1 MPGRGIDQI
10 LPKPCDPLIYESY
23 IRSAADYVQLAERRF
38 GRIPKPVDPGYIWG
52 SLPDDLDSRD
62 CDLRIVN
69 LETAI
74 TCRGQHAPKG
84 INYRMSPDN
93 ASVLKAARI
102 DACTLANN
110 HVLDWGETGLIDTLS
125 VLDRLDVKRAGVG
138 RTKEEAATPAALGQS
153 TKGRVLLLAFGHG
166 SAGVPR
172 EWKAASDRPG
182 IAILPDNPEEA
193 AALVRART
201 APVRRSNDI
210 VVVSVH
216 WGGNWGYTIPHWQ
229 KRMAHALIDAAK
241 VDLVFGHSS
250 HHPKGIE
257 IYHDRL
263 ILYGCGDLIN
273 DYEGIGG
280 HEAYHPDLGLA
291 FVIDI
296 DTNTGRLSGVEIIPY
311 IRRAFSLARPDE
323 GTIQWL
329 VDMLMRESHLMGW
342 RMQRSDGSIH
352 MQRVIQI

>member
-1 MPGRGIDQI
+1 
-10 LPKPCDPLIYESY
+10 
-23 IRSAADYVQLAERRF
+23 
-38 GRIPKPVDPGYIWG
+38 
-52 SLPDDLDSRD
+52 
-62 CDLRIVN
+62 
-69 LETAI
+69 
-74 TCRGQHAPKG
+74 
-84 INYRMSPDN
+84 
-93 ASVLKAARI
+93 
-102 DACTLANN
+102 
-110 HVLDWGETGLIDTLS
+110 
-125 VLDRLDVKRAGVG
+125 
-138 RTKEEAATPAALGQS
+138 
-153 TKGRVLLLAFGHG
+153 
-166 SAGVPR
+166 
-172 EWKAASDRPG
+172 
-182 IAILPDNPEEA
+182 
-193 AALVRART
+193 
-201 APVRRSNDI
+201 
-210 VVVSVH
+210 VVSVH